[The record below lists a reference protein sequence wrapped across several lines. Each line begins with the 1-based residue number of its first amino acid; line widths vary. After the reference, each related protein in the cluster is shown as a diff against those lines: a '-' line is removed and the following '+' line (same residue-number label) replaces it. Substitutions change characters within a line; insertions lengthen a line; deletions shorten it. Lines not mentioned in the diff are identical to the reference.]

1 MKLILTRQNFDGT
14 YDEVG
19 MNNRTVISGYKTMRN
34 AIKYRVLPFGQG
46 RPVRVEEYGDWM
58 PDTPRD
64 VFVVHPH

>member
-34 AIKYRVLPFGQG
+34 AIKYRVLPFSLG

>member
-1 MKLILTRQNFDGT
+1 MKLILTRQNPNGT

-34 AIKYRVLPFGQG
+34 AIKYRVLPFSLG